1 MAKAQFTYSPILAY
15 DARPPISRA
24 AEDSMLHKRTLIA
37 SALLAF
43 AAPSWSQDVANTGK
57 ALVDATC
64 NTCHPLNARTG
75 TGYTPEGWDTVLRM
89 MTNHGVQIP
98 ADKLPMMKE
107 YLAKTYPV
115 HGRPA
120 AVIVPGPRK
129 VSLKAWQVAT
139 PGSRP
144 HDPLAAKDG
153 SLWDHGQI
161 AHGTGSAHP
170 KTGEIKEFT

>member
-1 MAKAQFTYSPILAY
+1 MRSQLH
-15 DARPPISRA
+15 ARFNTNAIA
-24 AEDSMLHKRTLIA
+24 A
-37 SALLAF
+37 ALLACTLPAF
-43 AAPSWSQDVANTGK
+43 GQGSLEEQGK
-57 ALVDATC
+57 KFVDATC

-115 HGRPA
+115 HGRPD
-120 AVIVPGPRK
+120 AVIVPGPTK
-129 VSLKAWQVAT
+129 VAMKAWQAPT

-144 HDPLAAKDG
+144 HDPM
-153 SLWDHGQI
+153 
-161 AHGTGSAHP
+161 
-170 KTGEIKEFT
+170 